1 MAKLEYDETGR
12 LLFTQ
17 EMRKEYTILIPQML
31 PVHFGF
37 FAKLLERTGYH
48 VAILNNDG
56 RSVVDS
62 GLKYVHNDACYP
74 ALLVI
79 GQMIDAIQNGG
90 YDPHKWPCS
99 SPRPAGAAGPP
110 TTSTCSARP
119 WKRRGWTISP
129 SSPSPLAWRRTPAFT
144 GPWGSSAG

>member
-56 RSVVDS
+56 RSVVDRR
-62 GLKYVHNDACYP
+62 
-74 ALLVI
+74 LLSRI
-79 GQMIDAIQNGG
+79 AG
-90 YDPHKWPCS
+90 H
-99 SPRPAGAAGPP
+99 RPDD
-110 TTSTCSARP
+110 
-119 WKRRGWTISP
+119 RRHSE
-129 SSPSPLAWRRTPAFT
+129 RRL
-144 GPWGSSAG
+144 

>member
-31 PVHFGF
+31 PIHFGF
-37 FAKLLERTGYH
+37 FAKLLARSGYN

-56 RSVVDS
+56 KAVVDS
-62 GLKYVHNDACYP
+62 GLKYVHNDTCYP

-79 GQMIDAIQNGG
+79 GQFLDALSSGR
-90 YDPHKWPCS
+90 YDPHKVALMITQTGGGC
-99 SPRPAGAAGPP
+99 RA
-110 TTSTCSARP
+110 TNY
-119 WKRRGWTISP
+119 ISLIRKAQN
-129 SSPSPLAWRRTPAFT
+129 SEALGRLNLIAVSYKN
-144 GPWGSSAG
+144 

>member
-31 PVHFGF
+31 PIHFGF
-37 FAKLLERTGYH
+37 FAKLLARSGYN

-56 RSVVDS
+56 KAVVDS

-79 GQMIDAIQNGG
+79 
-90 YDPHKWPCS
+90 
-99 SPRPAGAAGPP
+99 RPAAAAGPP

-119 WKRRGWTISP
+119 WKRPG
-129 SSPSPLAWRRTPAFT
+129 
-144 GPWGSSAG
+144 

>member
-1 MAKLEYDETGR
+1 MPGTPGTRKEANDPMAKLEYDETGR

-62 GLKYVHNDACYP
+62 
-74 ALLVI
+74 
-79 GQMIDAIQNGG
+79 
-90 YDPHKWPCS
+90 
-99 SPRPAGAAGPP
+99 
-110 TTSTCSARP
+110 